1 MNIINTSECKIKD
14 LSFNISFF
22 VQVLVYDVYHTRL
35 TSRGARF
42 VPMGVTMI
50 FLSNV
55 IAKVPNILL
64 PLFSM

>member
-1 MNIINTSECKIKD
+1 M
-14 LSFNISFF
+14 
-22 VQVLVYDVYHTRL
+22 RL

-42 VPMGVTMI
+42 VPMGMTMI